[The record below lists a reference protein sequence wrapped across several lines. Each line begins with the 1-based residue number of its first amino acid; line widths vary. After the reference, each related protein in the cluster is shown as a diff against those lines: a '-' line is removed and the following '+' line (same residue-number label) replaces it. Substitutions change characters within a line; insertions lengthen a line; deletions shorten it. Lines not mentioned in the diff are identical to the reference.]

1 MDVLLF
7 FLLWLSDKGQSV
19 STFLV
24 DVRLS
29 FSPGLLSDWPTGLV
43 WYGNFRALMMLS
55 STVFPPVYEV
65 WWYCHQPCFLRYM
78 RCDDLCS
85 STVFPPVYE
94 VRWPLLIN
102 RVSSGIWGAM
112 TSAHQPCFLRYMRCG
127 WTLFFT
133 KVSIWNQPCFL
144 RYMRCDDFCSSTVFP
159 PVYEVWMTS
168 DHQGFYLK
176 PTNFSPGKTYFSSE
190 IYNFRLTFSYY
201 VGFSSWLTM
210 FRVPLEIYLLI
221 FEMFLGMF
229 FLILLLVV

>member
-1 MDVLLF
+1 MT
-7 FLLWLSDKGQSV
+7 S
-19 STFLV
+19 
-24 DVRLS
+24 
-29 FSPGLLSDWPTGLV
+29 
-43 WYGNFRALMMLS
+43 A
-55 STVFPPVYEV
+55 
-65 WWYCHQPCFLRYM
+65 HQPCFLRYM

-94 VRWPLLIN
+94 VWMNSVL
-102 RVSSGIWGAM
+102 
-112 TSAHQPCFLRYMRCG
+112 HQGFYLKP
-127 WTLFFT
+127 
-133 KVSIWNQPCFL
+133 
-144 RYMRCDDFCSSTVFP
+144 TVFP